1 MWIASFIMYE
11 RRCERARSPFRGL
24 TSEPLRSPR
33 LSSDVDRVLGVLK
46 GIWAREGSNLRTS
59 RMWTVRSNQL
69 SYAPIDIQIIAKPLR
84 FVQHFSAAVAA
95 IFGAIPL
102 QSPIFR
108 LQFSYSINE

>member
-1 MWIASFIMYE
+1 M
-11 RRCERARSPFRGL
+11 RERARTL
-24 TSEPLRSPR
+24 EPYYTPWGCM
-33 LSSDVDRVLGVLK
+33 DVKSLK
-46 GIWAREGSNLRTS
+46 EKWAREGSNLRTS

-69 SYAPIDIQIIAKPLR
+69 SYAPMDTQIIAKPLR

-102 QSPIFR
+102 QNPTFR